1 MIVSQSTPLKSRTRK
16 LIYHIMKTQHK
27 TILGVI
33 VILILLS
40 LLFILSKSTSES
52 KPIIQNEEYKIDSII
67 SDPLRVDTAITLG
80 QTDSLPVR
88 IVSVEKNANK
98 IVNVKYQVLTE
109 NGLLYYTNQK
119 SKVGDTAFYMGSNGL
134 LIGKFY
140 FE

>member
-1 MIVSQSTPLKSRTRK
+1 
-16 LIYHIMKTQHK
+16 MKIQHK

-52 KPIIQNEEYKIDSII
+52 KPIIQNEYKIDSII
-67 SDPLRVDTAITLG
+67 SDPLRVDTSITLG

-88 IVSVEKNANK
+88 IVSVEKNSNK

-109 NGLLYYTNQK
+109 NGLLYYTNEK

>member
-1 MIVSQSTPLKSRTRK
+1 
-16 LIYHIMKTQHK
+16 MKTQHK
-27 TILGVI
+27 TIFGVI

-109 NGLLYYTNQK
+109 NGLLYYTNEK

>member
-1 MIVSQSTPLKSRTRK
+1 MIVSQSTPLKSRTKK

-27 TILGVI
+27 AILGVI
-33 VILILLS
+33 VILIILS

-109 NGLLYYTNQK
+109 NGLLYYTNEK